1 MSTDRNPQLE
11 ALFNSDQDLPVDD
24 QFTVSVERAIDR
36 RRKKI
41 LLGRILI
48 ITAIVALEL
57 ALNLP
62 VQSTLGILAEWLET
76 SLLPMGDGWIATLLA
91 PLNSVAG
98 VVGMC
103 LVALHYLYRRFV
115 H

>member
-11 ALFNSDQDLPVDD
+11 ALFQSDQELPVDD
-24 QFTVSVERAIDR
+24 RFTVSVDRAIDR
-36 RRKKI
+36 RRKRI

-48 ITAIVALEL
+48 ISAIVALEL

-62 VQSTLGILAEWLET
+62 VQSTLGVVAEWLET
-76 SLLPMGDGWIATLLA
+76 SLLPLGDGWIATLLA

-98 VVGMC
+98 VVGMS
-103 LVALHYLYRRFV
+103 LVALHYLYRRFM